1 MAGIR
6 VTVLGSGSAGN
17 SMAVTSASGTILLDC
32 GFSAR
37 ETVRRLES
45 CGIAPSGVVAILVSH
60 EHSDHMRGVR
70 VLAKRLGVPVY
81 ASKGTRRAASL
92 DTLCDDVHE
101 IDPGDPVTL
110 GGMAVTAFSTS
121 HDAVDPLGFRFDAY
135 GGPSFGV
142 LTDTGELTPEA
153 RAVLTGCS
161 TLGIECNHDVGMVE
175 AGPYP
180 WFLKRRILS
189 ARGHLSNGAAAD
201 ALAALATDALGRV
214 VGLHLSSTNNT
225 AALALE
231 ALTGS
236 LDRLGHRASVATA
249 TQETPCTL

>member
-1 MAGIR
+1 MADIR

-17 SMAVTSASGTILLDC
+17 SIAVTSGGQTVLLDC

-37 ETVRRLES
+37 ETVRRLDS
-45 CGIAPSGVVAILVSH
+45 CGIAASGVAAILVSH
-60 EHSDHMRGVR
+60 EHSDHVRGVR
-70 VLAKRLGVPVY
+70 VLAKRLEVPVY

-92 DTLCDDVHE
+92 DVLVDDVRE
-101 IDPGDPVTL
+101 IGPGDPVSL
-110 GGMAVTAFSTS
+110 GGMAITAFSTS
-121 HDAVDPLGFRFDAY
+121 HDAADPLGFRFDATD
-135 GGPSFGV
+135 GSSLGV

-153 RAVLTGCS
+153 HAVLTGCS

-201 ALAALATDALGRV
+201 ALASLTHDTLRRV
-214 VGLHLSSTNNT
+214 VGLHLSRTNNT
-225 AALALE
+225 AALALG
-231 ALTGS
+231 ALSGA
-236 LDRLGHRASVATA
+236 LDRLDHAANVGTA
-249 TQETPCTL
+249 AQETACTL